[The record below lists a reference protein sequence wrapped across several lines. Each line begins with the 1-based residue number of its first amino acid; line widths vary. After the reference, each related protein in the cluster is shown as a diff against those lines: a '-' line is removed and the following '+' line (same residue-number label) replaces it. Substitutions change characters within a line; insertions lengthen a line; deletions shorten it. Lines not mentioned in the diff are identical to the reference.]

1 MQITPQ
7 QIAIAAQALNRHT
20 GISDTAR
27 RVAQELLSA
36 TNRETGTAWPSEV
49 GMAKALG
56 ISDRSIRRAK
66 AELRAHGLLTWFR
79 RGTNK
84 RGRTNV
90 YMLVW
95 EKLLS
100 LGARIKATL
109 KAARAAATR
118 RLRHPVM
125 LVSKPREKAPRP
137 AVDRTSGVLQSSPD
151 DFSNHKMG
159 ERKVATKPQGQVLT
173 DQQLDN
179 RAYTRIS
186 EALRHL
192 GQAALA
198 QFYAHPD
205 AEQLQAKAIKAER
218 YSPAQGR
225 TGLAVIAA
233 HLSGA
238 TA

>member
-7 QIAIAAQALNRHT
+7 QIAIAAQALNRHSA
-20 GISDTAR
+20 ISDTAR

-36 TNRETGTAWPSEV
+36 TNRETGTAWPSEE

-79 RGTNK
+79 RGTNR

-90 YMLVW
+90 YMLAWDV
-95 EKLLS
+95 LLS
-100 LGARIKATL
+100 IGARIKATL

-118 RLRHPVM
+118 RLRRPVM
-125 LVSKPREKAPRP
+125 SFSKPRENPPRP

-151 DFSNHKMG
+151 VFSKHKMG
-159 ERKVATKPQGQVLT
+159 ERKAATKPQGQILT

-179 RAYTRIS
+179 GAYSRIS
-186 EALRHL
+186 KALQHL
-192 GQAALA
+192 GQSVLA

-205 AEQLQAKAIKAER
+205 AEQLQAEAIKAER
-218 YSPAQGR
+218 YKPNQGL
-225 TGLAVIAA
+225 TGLALIASR
-233 HLSGA
+233 LQGA

>member
-1 MQITPQ
+1 MHITPR

-20 GISDTAR
+20 TISDTAR

-36 TNRETGTAWPSEV
+36 TNRDTGTAWPSEE

-66 AELRAHGLLTWFR
+66 AELRAHGLLTWQR
-79 RGTNK
+79 RGTNR

-90 YMLVW
+90 YMLAW
-95 EKLLS
+95 DFLLN

-109 KAARAAATR
+109 EAARAAATR
-118 RLRHPVM
+118 RMRRPVM
-125 LVSKPREKAPRP
+125 SFSKPRENAPRP

-151 DFSNHKMG
+151 DYSNHRMG

-192 GQAALA
+192 GQSVIA

-205 AEQLQAKAIKAER
+205 AEQLQADAIKAER
-218 YSPAQGR
+218 YKPNKGY

-233 HLSGA
+233 RLGA